1 MGVYVKKQIGILALG
16 ALLAACG
23 PKSNTELHLLNWS
36 DYMPESVIKDFENRE
51 KVKVVLDTYDSPE
64 AMISKLKAGADSEYD
79 IVITSDYLVGQ
90 MARDNTIRTLD
101 KSKIPNLK
109 NLEPQFADPG
119 FDKGGAHSVVYQW
132 GTTGLAYRED
142 LVKGPVDSWAVLFDP
157 AKKVGDFLL
166 LDEMREQIGAALK
179 YRGQSVNSTDPV
191 QLTAAEA
198 LLIEAKRRS
207 KGFAGG
213 TEIRNRLVAGDI
225 AVGPAYSGD
234 IISAQ
239 ADNPKLKYV
248 IPREGA
254 TIWADNLLI
263 LSKAPN
269 PDLAYKFINYL
280 LEPEVAAKVSNGI
293 GYATPVASAMPKI
306 EAKDNPLVYPGAE
319 IRSRLE
325 FINDL
330 GAGNDAYNK
339 VWADVKA
346 K

>member
-1 MGVYVKKQIGILALG
+1 MKKLVAMLTLG
-16 ALLAACG
+16 TLLAACG
-23 PKSNTELHLLNWS
+23 PKGNAELRVLNWS
-36 DYMPESVIKDFENRE
+36 DYMPESVIKDFESRE

-64 AMISKLKAGADSEYD
+64 AMLSKLKAGADSEYD
-79 IVITSDYLVGQ
+79 VLIVSDYLIGQ
-90 MARDNTIRTLD
+90 LARDKTIVQLD
-101 KSKIPNLK
+101 KSKIGNLK

-132 GTTGLAYRED
+132 GTTGLGYRED

-157 AKKVGDFLL
+157 AKKVGDFLM
-166 LDEMREQIGAALK
+166 LDEMREQVGAALK
-179 YRGQSVNSTDPV
+179 YKGRSINTTDPA
-191 QLTAAEA
+191 QLAAA
-198 LLIEAKRRS
+198 TQLLLDTKRRS

-234 IISAQ
+234 IIGAQ
-239 ADNPKLKYV
+239 SDNPKLKYV
-248 IPREGA
+248 IPKEGA
-254 TIWADNLLI
+254 SLWADNLVI

-269 PDLAYKFINYL
+269 PELAYKFINYL
-280 LEPEVAAKVSNGI
+280 LEPEVAANVSNGI

-306 EAKDNPLVYPGAE
+306 TAKDNTQIYPDAAT
-319 IRSRLE
+319 RQRLE

-330 GAGNDAYNK
+330 GAANDAYNK
-339 VWADVKA
+339 VWGDVKA